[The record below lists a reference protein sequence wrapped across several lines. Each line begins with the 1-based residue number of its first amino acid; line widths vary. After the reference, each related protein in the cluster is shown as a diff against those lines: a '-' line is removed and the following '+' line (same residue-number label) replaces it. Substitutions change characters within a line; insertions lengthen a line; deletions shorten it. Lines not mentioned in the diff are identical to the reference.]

1 MNQQND
7 KKYNEN
13 LLNGYP
19 DEVYV
24 LPASPVQERLWF
36 VDELAKNPVQN
47 VTYAIHIRGNL
58 EVSLLE
64 QSVNELVQRHEILR
78 TMFHFRDKELKQV
91 VLLFLQVKITFVDI
105 SQQRE
110 GNTREQARQLAA
122 EHAYKLFDISKAPL
136 FRVVVLKL
144 ADREFV
150 QVLVFH
156 HLIFDGQ
163 SLKIFLQ
170 EMNMVYDAL
179 KKGKPSPL
187 PEISL
192 QYVDFA
198 LWQVEQLKK
207 GVWDSQVEYWKQELA
222 SLPGPLNLPMD
233 YPRPDVRTF
242 KGKRQEFRLSGE
254 LSGRFKELSNQA
266 GVTLFMTFISIFK
279 LLLFRYTRQNDI
291 TVGCP
296 VANRDDKKK
305 MNMLGP
311 IADIIVLRSVI
322 ANDSTFIRF
331 LEQER
336 TVVSDA
342 FANKDVPLDQVMEI
356 VKPDR
361 LDSNTPIFQV
371 LFSFEEGRL
380 QDILETAGLKAEPF
394 PIEFEVVYFD
404 MALNMY
410 YQKEEGISGSIGY
423 NTDLFADGTIKK
435 MINTLLQLAERIAAH
450 PQEKIEN
457 LLALKEGEFSLPV
470 YKEGEFAQQ
479 LTISQRFEKQVKML
493 QDQPVIVSK
502 NKEITYGQLAEKS
515 RDVSFYLQER
525 YHIKRGDRVALL
537 LRHPGYLAVGILGI
551 LNLGAVCVMLD
562 GKFSPEYSSAI
573 MEKSG
578 PRVLLGEKNFIG
590 RDLPGI
596 DNSKILYLD
605 SGEYMVENS
614 MSADAP
620 LQTAVNDTAFV
631 FFDSRFPPEA
641 GGIEISHFSMLNCLD
656 WLKEKMDLD
665 SSCKL
670 PYFFADEIKYTLQS
684 TLLGLLFPVSLHII
698 DSSESSGIISR
709 LKHSRV
715 SHWLLSFGFFNRLYQ
730 WLKNKQEHLPVVKIA
745 TDYSPDHQ
753 QAVGEIPGNLP
764 RLKEIIYFY
773 GYPEDTF
780 ITTSISHNSGEPA
793 FVVGEPLPGKQLYIL
808 DDQMNPVPPGA
819 FGELYIGGKG
829 VCHQTCRER
838 LIPDPFSEKGFLLKT
853 GEMVRWNMNNRLQ
866 VNMACNRYEENII
879 AGQRISLPQCEHALL
894 ADEQIHDCKVV
905 AKKIHGKEP
914 RLVVFYSARSPLEPA
929 ELKQIIQQKVATI
942 PDSTIFQQL
951 QHIPL
956 LENGQVDTRALERVE
971 VICPEIIPHL
981 ESKIRESVEV
991 DDIAVIVKNTGI
1003 EKAVLD
1009 LEQLLPGDKQPGEE
1023 IAAPDSPPAEPK
1035 ELPPSIVQGGE
1046 LDLKEEPLL
1055 VSDYLLR
1062 AVERYPDK
1070 KITVID
1076 LHHNETTYTYS
1087 DLLICAQKVLKDLR
1101 AKSIKPQDKIILLLK
1116 NDWDFISVF
1125 WGCILGGFVPVPL
1138 STPAVFQENEA
1149 TVKKAFNIL
1158 ELLDD
1163 VILLT
1168 RQYERDELMKLA
1180 KKTGAAFRCEVMEEV
1195 FDAEPDRDIY
1205 RPDPDD
1211 LALMMFTSGSTGMP
1225 KGVTQ
1230 THRALIYRT
1239 LMVPDYFALGPDD
1252 ISVNWMPLDHVA
1264 TLVMTHM
1271 RDLFVGLTI
1280 VLVAKEIVLQNPLE
1294 WLNLIHKYRGNYT
1307 WSANFA
1313 FGLVNDCVEKLTEKP
1328 GWDLSCL
1335 RYIIN
1340 AGEAVVPKTT
1350 RHFLLNL
1357 QPYGLPADAMNPSWG
1372 MSETCSTTIYEN
1384 FSLETTS
1391 DQDSFTV
1398 CGESI
1403 KGMSMRIV
1411 DNDNNNR
1418 VVPEKTEGSL
1428 QVKGACV
1435 TKGYYKNEKA
1445 NKKSYTPDG
1454 WFITGDL
1461 GYIQNGKLTITG
1473 RSNDVIIINGINYYS
1488 HEIEAVVE
1496 NIEGIEVAYTAA
1508 CAVRTAGDETDQVAI
1523 FFNTPFPESEMQK
1536 LFQAIRGTVR
1546 QEVGVTPKYLIP
1558 VTKETIPK
1566 TEIGKIQRT
1575 KLVKMF
1581 DNGQFEPIL
1590 KKYSTSARDLGNML
1604 PFHFYR
1610 PLWRQKQASRA
1621 QKPQTNGCYLF
1632 FNDHL
1637 GLNQSI
1643 SQRFQKDGRQC
1654 ISVGPADTFKKNSE
1668 TDYVLDYREPAHYSM
1683 LLEQL
1688 SKDGLSFSTIVHSL
1702 NYCESH
1708 EVYPDASAIRS
1719 VLHRGL
1725 YSLMYLVKAL
1735 LDHLPGQEI
1744 HLFVISGSLYKI
1756 LDTDVSD
1763 PAKAALIGLLKT
1775 IPLEIPQFHCRHID
1789 LSMSDMEIDT
1799 ANVIKE
1805 MKLLKSEE
1813 QVAYRGKNRYVF
1825 RLKDIDLSILSP
1837 GESPVREGRF
1847 YLVTG
1852 GLGGIGKELALYLL
1866 EKYRAKLLIIGR
1878 TALPEPHLWEKEVTE
1893 KGPAA
1898 AAVTHYRELE
1908 QRGKENIMYRSISV
1922 ADQEALAKAVAEAKN
1937 QWQSQLSGIF
1947 HLAGAYSETFIA
1959 DDTQE
1964 NVEALLEAKVYGTTA
1979 LYHLLKKEN
1988 QQGLFAA
1995 FSSLYAITGGTWVSA
2010 YAAANSF
2017 LDSMTAHMRN
2027 ATDIN
2032 AYCFNWSMWNDI
2044 GMSKHSKIITQFPD
2058 LIKGSEFINPEQ
2070 GFKIMEIAMR
2080 YKLERCLIGL
2090 NHENRFLWRF
2100 LEDLPGKAN
2109 NVVIY
2114 FTSEQFHHLDN
2125 ELKQSLID
2133 HFNLYKIPLED
2144 LHLEEIP
2151 RTGSGEIDTR
2161 RLRILDT
2168 DGGARFQYKPP
2179 ETTAQKEVAALW
2191 SDLLDM
2197 PQVGIDDKF
2206 FEIGG
2211 DSVRITRMVG
2221 ILKERYEVDVNVVN
2235 LFKNNT
2241 IRLMSAFLEKMVP
2254 GFKEESGVKGIE
2266 L

>member
-1 MNQQND
+1 MNQHND

-13 LLNGYP
+13 LLNGNP

-47 VTYAIHIRGNL
+47 VTYAIHIRGNP

-64 QSVNELVQRHEILR
+64 QSVNRLVQRHEILR
-78 TMFHFRDKELKQV
+78 TMFHFHERELKQV
-91 VLLFLQVKITFVDI
+91 ILPLLQVKITFVDI
-105 SQQRE
+105 SQQDG
-110 GNTREQARQLAA
+110 GNTLVQARQLAA

-144 ADREFV
+144 AEREFV

-170 EMNMVYDAL
+170 EMNILYDAL

-187 PEISL
+187 PDISL

-198 LWQVEQLKK
+198 MWQVEQLEK

-266 GVTLFMTFISIFK
+266 GVTLFMTFISMFK
-279 LLLFRYTRQNDI
+279 LLLFCYTRQKDI

-296 VANRDDKKK
+296 VANRDDKN
-305 MNMLGP
+305 MNMVGP
-311 IADIIVLRSVI
+311 IADIIVLRSAI

-342 FANKDVPLDQVMEI
+342 FANKDVPLDQVIDI
-356 VKPDR
+356 VKSDR
-361 LDSNTPIFQV
+361 LDSHTPVFQV

-380 QDILETAGLKAEPF
+380 QDIFETADLNAEPF

-404 MALNMY
+404 LALNMY
-410 YQKEEGISGSIGY
+410 YQKEDGISGSIGY
-423 NTDLFADGTIKK
+423 NTDLFADETIKK
-435 MINTLLQLAERIAAH
+435 MINTLLQLAERIAVH
-450 PQEKIEN
+450 PHEKIKN
-457 LLALKEGEFSLPV
+457 LLVLREDEFSLPV
-470 YKEGEFAQQ
+470 YKELAFSQP
-479 LTISQRFEKQVKML
+479 LTIGQRFEQQVTMR
-493 QDQPVIVSK
+493 QDQPVIISK
-502 NKEITYGQLAEKS
+502 NKEQTCGQLAEKS
-515 RDVSFYLQER
+515 RHLSFYLQER

-537 LRHPGYLAVGILGI
+537 LRDPEYLAAGILGI
-551 LNLGAVCVMLD
+551 LNIGAVCVMLD
-562 GKFSPEYSSAI
+562 GKFSTGYSKAV
-573 MEKSG
+573 MEESG
-578 PRVLLGEKNFIG
+578 SRLLLVEKNIDEG
-590 RDLPGI
+590 NLPGI

-605 SGEYMVENS
+605 SDEYMVENVLS
-614 MSADAP
+614 PDSP
-620 LQTAVNDTAFV
+620 LHTEVNDTAFV
-631 FFDSRFPPEA
+631 FFDSRFRGEA
-641 GGIEISHFSMLNCLD
+641 RGIEISHFSMLNCMD
-656 WLKEKMDLD
+656 WLNEKMDLD
-665 SSCKL
+665 SSSKL
-670 PYFFADEIKYTLQS
+670 PYFFADEIKYALQS
-684 TLLGLLFPVSLHII
+684 ILLGLLFPVSLHII
-698 DSSESSGIISR
+698 DSTENSGIISR
-709 LKHSRV
+709 LKLTRV
-715 SHWLLSFGFFNRLYQ
+715 SHWLLSFNLFNRLYQ
-730 WLKNKQEHLPVVKIA
+730 WLKNEQENLPVVKIA
-745 TDYSPDHQ
+745 TDYSPDHH
-753 QAVGEIPGNLP
+753 QAVGEIPGNLSG
-764 RLKEIIYFY
+764 LNEIIYFY

-793 FVVGEPLPGKQLYIL
+793 FVVGDPLPGKKLYIL

-819 FGELYIGGKG
+819 FGELYIGGNG
-829 VCHQTCRER
+829 VSRQSGGER
-838 LIPDPFSEKGFLLKT
+838 LIPDPFTGKGFLLKT
-853 GEMVRWNMNNRLQ
+853 GEIVRWNMNNRLQ
-866 VNMACNRYEENII
+866 VNMACNRYEETII
-879 AGQRISLPQCEHALL
+879 AGQRISLSTCEHALL
-894 ADEQIHDCKVV
+894 TDEQVRDCKVV
-905 AKKIHGKEP
+905 AKKIHDKEL

-929 ELKQIIQQKVATI
+929 ELKRIIRQKVATI
-942 PDSTIFQQL
+942 PDSVIFQQL

-956 LENGQVDTRALERVE
+956 LENGQVDTRALEKIE
-971 VICPEIIPHL
+971 VIGPDIIPHL

-991 DDIAVIVKNTGI
+991 DDIAVIVKDTGI

-1009 LEQLLPGDKQPGEE
+1009 LEDLLPGDEQTGEE
-1023 IAAPDSPPAEPK
+1023 IDTPGSPQAEPE

-1046 LDLKEEPLL
+1046 LDLKGEPLL
-1055 VSDYLLR
+1055 VGDYLLR
-1062 AVERYPDK
+1062 AVEKYPDK

-1076 LHHNETTYTYS
+1076 LHHNETTHTYS
-1087 DLLICAQKVLKDLR
+1087 DLLVSSQKVLKGLR

-1163 VILLT
+1163 AILLT
-1168 RQYERDELMKLA
+1168 RRYERDELTRLA
-1180 KKTGAAFRCEVMEEV
+1180 EKTGAVFRCEVMEEV
-1195 FDAEPDRDIY
+1195 LDHEPDADIF
-1205 RPDPDD
+1205 RPNPDD

-1252 ISVNWMPLDHVA
+1252 VSVNWMPLDHVA

-1271 RDLFVGLTI
+1271 RDIFVGLTI

-1328 GWDLSCL
+1328 TWNLSCL

-1403 KGMSMRIV
+1403 KGMSMRITENDT
-1411 DNDNNNR
+1411 DNQ

-1461 GYIQNGKLTITG
+1461 GYIRNGKLTITG

-1496 NIEGIEVAYTAA
+1496 TVDGIEVAFTAA

-1546 QEVGVTPKYLIP
+1546 QEVGVTPKYLLP

-1566 TEIGKIQRT
+1566 TEIGKIQRS

-1581 DNGQFEPIL
+1581 DNGQFEAIL
-1590 KKYSTSARDLGNML
+1590 KKYSASARDLGNML
-1604 PFHFYR
+1604 PFHLYR
-1610 PLWRQKQASRA
+1610 PLWRQKQANRA
-1621 QKPQTNGCYLF
+1621 QKPQTDGGYLF

-1637 GLNQSI
+1637 GLNKSI
-1643 SQRFQKDGRQC
+1643 SQQVQKDGRLC

-1668 TDYVLDYREPAHYSM
+1668 TDYVLDYGEPAHYSM

-1688 SKDGLSFSTIVHSL
+1688 QKDGLSFSTIVHSL

-1708 EVYPDASAIRS
+1708 EVYQDANAIRS
-1719 VLHRGL
+1719 VLQRGF
-1725 YSLMYLVKAL
+1725 YSLMYLVQAL
-1735 LDHLPGQEI
+1735 LKYLPGQEI
-1744 HLFVISGSLYKI
+1744 HLFVITGSLYKI
-1756 LDTDVSD
+1756 VSTDVSD
-1763 PAKAALIGLLKT
+1763 PAKAALTGLLKT

-1813 QVAYRGKNRYVF
+1813 QVAYRGKKRFVF
-1825 RLKDIDLSILSP
+1825 RLKAIDFP
-1837 GESPVREGRF
+1837 TMQTGESPLKEEGL

-1878 TALPEPHLWEKEVTE
+1878 TALPEPHLWEKEAAE
-1893 KGPAA
+1893 NGPAA
-1898 AAVTHYRELE
+1898 AAINHYRELL
-1908 QRGKENIMYRSISV
+1908 QIGKENVIYRSISV
-1922 ADQEALAKAVAEAKN
+1922 VDQEALAKAVTEAKN
-1937 QWQSQLSGIF
+1937 RWQSQLFGIF

-1959 DDTQE
+1959 DDTRE
-1964 NVEALLEAKVYGTTA
+1964 NVEALLEAKIYGTNA
-1979 LYHLLKKEN
+1979 LYHLLEEEN
-1988 QQGLFAA
+1988 REGLFVA
-1995 FSSLYAITGGTWVSA
+1995 FSSLYAVTGGTWVSA

-2017 LDSMTAHMRN
+2017 LDSMTAHMKR
-2027 ATDIN
+2027 ATGIH
-2032 AYCFNWSMWNDI
+2032 AYCFNWSMWSDI

-2070 GFKIMEIAMR
+2070 GFKIMEIVMR
-2080 YKLERCLIGL
+2080 YNLEQCLIGL
-2090 NHENRFLWRF
+2090 NHENRFLWRY
-2100 LEDLPGKAN
+2100 LENVPGKAN

-2114 FTSEQFHHLDN
+2114 FTSETIDRLDDK
-2125 ELKQSLID
+2125 LKQSLTD
-2133 HFNLYKIPLED
+2133 HFNLFKIPLED
-2144 LHLEEIP
+2144 RRLEEIP

-2161 RLRILDT
+2161 RLKMPDT

-2179 ETTAQKEVAALW
+2179 ETTTQKEVAAIW

-2197 PQVGIDDKF
+2197 QQVGIDDKF

-2221 ILKERYEVDVNVVN
+2221 ILKQRYEVDINVVN

-2241 IRLMSAFLEKMVP
+2241 IRLMSAFLEKIVP
-2254 GFKEESGVKGIE
+2254 ELKEEAGVKGIE